1 MKTQS
6 NDATRRPDVA
16 YLATRTRAL
25 YHRLVDLDSARLP
38 PATRLKQLERSR
50 AEVFDLGHNL
60 AELLGDRRG
69 STERR
74 RADKAAQLIAA
85 LHRRLIQGY
94 WALARGECT
103 EAQLKAL
110 LLQRTLRS
118 AQEIHFSALLNGQE
132 APAGFWRLLHRLYA
146 KARQASLQDIDV
158 KDPEIP
164 EARSQ
169 SISRG
174 YLGALLLA
182 SSAPLQ
188 MPGEALQVL
197 IESLE
202 TLASTARLGNARDT
216 DRWIIASDRDQAF
229 LDIDKAPAT
238 EGHLALQLDEA
249 IKVMQHFKGLGGAK
263 EGFDLK
269 DHLLRSWRGQPP
281 GADWEACHGFGAL
294 LEHLGAGKDEAALD
308 ARHFALQAK
317 AQDVWAIHSDGRA
330 GLDEEVPHL
339 EPIEFKSPSESAAE
353 RPPVIA
359 LSQVTPLSNGVSAL
373 WSNGEPPPPK
383 AGDLLGIRPGSEAP
397 WQLARV
403 DRATPAGNGQA
414 QLTLAWLSKHP
425 RACRITLRSKLQE
438 SAPRNALLLDDAG
451 TTRILCPTLPLA
463 SGKKLLVEE
472 AESRYIALLGEAMDG
487 GAEPACF
494 RLQRLDIEVE
504 AEPAGSPG

>member
-1 MKTQS
+1 MNTQP
-6 NDATRRPDVA
+6 NDATLRPDVA
-16 YLATRTRAL
+16 YLATRTRTL
-25 YHRLVDLDSARLP
+25 YSRLVDLDSTRLP
-38 PATRLKQLERSR
+38 PSTRLKQLERSR

-69 STERR
+69 NIERR

-94 WALARGECT
+94 WALARGGCSQ
-103 EAQLKAL
+103 AQLNAL

-146 KARQASLQDIDV
+146 KARQASLQDIEV

-169 SISRG
+169 SVGRG
-174 YLGALLLA
+174 YLGTLLLA

-202 TLASTARLGNARDT
+202 TLASTARLDRACGT
-216 DRWIIASDRDQAF
+216 ERWIVASDLDHPF
-229 LDIDKAPAT
+229 LDTAKTPFT

-249 IKVMQHFKGLGGAK
+249 LKVMQHFKGLGGS

-269 DHLLRSWRGQPP
+269 DHLLRNWRAQAP
-281 GADWEACHGFGAL
+281 GATWEACQGFGAL
-294 LEHLGAGKDEAALD
+294 LEHLGAGKDEVELD
-308 ARHFALQAK
+308 AQHFALQAK
-317 AQDVWAIHSDGRA
+317 AQDVWAIHGGRA

-339 EPIEFKSPSESAAE
+339 DSIAFEAISESAAE
-353 RPPVIA
+353 RPRVIA
-359 LSQVTPLSNGVSAL
+359 LSQVTPLPNGVSAR
-373 WSNGEPPPPK
+373 WNHGEPPPPK
-383 AGDLLGIRPGSEAP
+383 AGDLLGIRPGATAP

-403 DRATPAGNGQA
+403 DKASPAGNGQTLLA
-414 QLTLAWLSKHP
+414 LAWLSKHP

-438 SAPRNALLLDDAG
+438 SAPRNALLLDDTG
-451 TTRILCPTLPLA
+451 TTHILCPTLPLA

-472 AESRYIALLGEAMDG
+472 AESRYIALLGEALDG
-487 GAEPACF
+487 GTEPACF